1 MDEEFSGQSA
11 PGAPKRLSLWD
22 LAIVAVAG
30 AVIVLGNVGVVQAL
44 DVALDALHR

>member
-1 MDEEFSGQSA
+1 MDNEFTGRSE

-22 LAIVAVAG
+22 LGLVIG
-30 AVIVLGNVGVVQAL
+30 ASALIVLGNVGVVQAL